1 LLRHRLD
8 MMMPSFSASCHI
20 NMLCKVVSRR
30 KTPCGAPLYVS
41 AVWGK
46 GSVAIQT
53 ASGLPINRPVIKHV
67 ICIYAPT

>member
-30 KTPCGAPLYVS
+30 KTPCGAPSICLRS
-41 AVWGK
+41 LGK
-46 GSVAIQT
+46 RIGRHPDGV
-53 ASGLPINRPVIKHV
+53 R
-67 ICIYAPT
+67 APHK